1 MGGPL
6 PQGVIPSAG
15 GSSRPAG
22 HYNVSAPS
30 GSSLPHFGGNPGAV
44 GLMINENTS
53 HGDED
58 DISDEDNGTES
69 QMSPGQQNNLVLHQ

>member
-1 MGGPL
+1 MM
-6 PQGVIPSAG
+6 PSAG
-15 GSSRPAG
+15 SSSRPAG
-22 HYNVSAPS
+22 HYNISAPS
-30 GSSLPHFGGNPGAV
+30 GSSLPHFGGNAPINGGGAV

-69 QMSPGQQNNLVLHQ
+69 QMSPDQQNNMVLH

>member
-1 MGGPL
+1 MTG
-6 PQGVIPSAG
+6 
-15 GSSRPAG
+15 
-22 HYNVSAPS
+22 PS
-30 GSSLPHFGGNPGAV
+30 GSSLPHFGGNQPLNVGGMGAV

-69 QMSPGQQNNLVLHQ
+69 QMSPG

>member
-6 PQGVIPSAG
+6 PQGVMPSAG
-15 GSSRPAG
+15 SSSRPAG
-22 HYNVSAPS
+22 HYNISAPS
-30 GSSLPHFGGNPGAV
+30 GSSLPHFGGNAPINGGAV

-69 QMSPGQQNNLVLHQ
+69 QMSPG